1 MCIGHVLGMCQYFD
15 NVVIADET
23 CFQEKFL
30 LLVKKTIKKAKKE
43 QKDVVYVCN
52 AMYCNVQNTVM

>member
-1 MCIGHVLGMCQYFD
+1 MCQYFD
-15 NVVIADET
+15 NIVIVDET
-23 CFQEKFL
+23 CFQENFL

-52 AMYCNVQNTVM
+52 AMYYNVQNTVM

>member
-1 MCIGHVLGMCQYFD
+1 MCQYFD

-23 CFQEKFL
+23 CFQENFL

-43 QKDVVYVCN
+43 QKDLVYVCN
-52 AMYCNVQNTVM
+52 AMYYNVQNIVM